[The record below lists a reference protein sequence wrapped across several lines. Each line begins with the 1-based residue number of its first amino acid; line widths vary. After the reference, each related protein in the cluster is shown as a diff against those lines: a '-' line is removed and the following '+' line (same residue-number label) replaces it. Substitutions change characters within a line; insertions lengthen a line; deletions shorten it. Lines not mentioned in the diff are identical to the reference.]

1 MANDTVEN
9 LFSLAQSSARSHTG
23 NEGVSGGSDAE
34 TFLTAVRDI
43 NRRPAKDTGN
53 SGETSNDVTSDAVDQ
68 SQQNA
73 ERAQEVN
80 KEGWLY
86 VGSLNTLPS
95 FPIVK
100 PKKKK
105 MAVIA

>member
-34 TFLTAVRDI
+34 TFLTAVSEV

-53 SGETSNDVTSDAVDQ
+53 SGETSNDVTSNAEDQ

-73 ERAQEVN
+73 EPVQEVN
-80 KEGWLY
+80 NEGWLY
-86 VGSLNTLPS
+86 VRSLNSLSSPRT
-95 FPIVK
+95 VK
-100 PKKKK
+100 PK
-105 MAVIA
+105 